1 MKNLKRIIG
10 MFSVLSFVGI
20 NASLATTGIV
30 NTPAARVREKAST
43 DSEIIKNI
51 YEDDEVEIIEESGD
65 WYKIKV
71 DGKTGYVSKSLIK
84 TLDKTNKN
92 DSSNKNITTDND
104 KTNTTNENNNTVN
117 KNTNTNTEK
126 TNSENNTENNVSN
139 YTTENTTNIESKT
152 VISKDTTLKLLP
164 NFGSNDLRFL
174 DQNTEIKIEKELG
187 KWVKVSLSDNSIGW
201 VLKSNT
207 TDKIVEE
214 PENEEE
220 SANTTA
226 EATNT
231 VVDKKEENTVTNE
244 VQVETKN
251 IKGRINVETA
261 NVRAK
266 ASTDSEIIGK
276 LDEGAE
282 IDIIEETGDWYK
294 ISTSKISS
302 GYVSKSLVKV
312 SSSDVSSR
320 GIVDTREE
328 IVETPS
334 VENTTTVS
342 TNKDSVVQTAKQY
355 LGYSYV
361 SGGKNPESGFDCSG
375 FTGYIFKQ
383 FGYTLGA
390 TAASQ
395 DSVGQAV
402 ERESLQPG
410 DLILFQDEGRTKI
423 GHTGIYIGNNEFIHA
438 ANAQRGVVIDNLST
452 NSYYNERYVGAR
464 RIVE

>member
-10 MFSVLSFVGI
+10 MFSVLSFLGI

-84 TLDKTNKN
+84 TSEKSAKK
-92 DSSNKNITTDND
+92 DSSNNNTTTD
-104 KTNTTNENNNTVN
+104 KSNTS
-117 KNTNTNTEK
+117 TNTETSKTNIEKTDK
-126 TNSENNTENNVSN
+126 TNSENNTENSVSN
-139 YTTENTTNIESKT
+139 YKTEESGTNSELKN

-174 DQNTEIKIEKELG
+174 DINTEVKIEKELG
-187 KWVKVSLSDNSIGW
+187 KWAKISLSDNSVGW
-201 VLKSNT
+201 VLKNNISNKKIEEPNQEDKTNT
-207 TDKIVEE
+207 TTEE
-214 PENEEE
+214 
-220 SANTTA
+220 
-226 EATNT
+226 TNT
-231 VVDKKEENTVTNE
+231 VVENKQENTVTNE
-244 VQVETKN
+244 VQVEAKN
-251 IKGRINVETA
+251 IKGTIKVETA
-261 NVRAK
+261 NVRQK

-282 IDIIEETGDWYK
+282 VTITEETGDWYK

-312 SSSDVSSR
+312 SSDVSSR
-320 GIVDTREE
+320 GDTDTREE
-328 IVETPS
+328 PIVETPQ
-334 VENTTTVS
+334 VENTVSVS
-342 TNKDSVVQTAKQY
+342 TNNSSVVQTAKQY

-375 FTGYIFKQ
+375 FTSYIYKQ
-383 FGYTLGA
+383 FGYTLGS

-395 DSVGQAV
+395 DSVGQVIA
-402 ERESLQPG
+402 RENLQPG
-410 DLILFQDEGRTKI
+410 DLILFQDEGKTKI

-438 ANAQRGVVIDNLST
+438 ANPQRGVVIDNLST
-452 NSYYNERYVGAR
+452 NSYYNERYVSAR

>member
-10 MFSVLSFVGI
+10 MFSVLSFLGI

-84 TLDKTNKN
+84 TSEKSAKKDSSNNNTTTDKSNTSTNTETSKTNIEKTDKTNL
-92 DSSNKNITTDND
+92 
-104 KTNTTNENNNTVN
+104 
-117 KNTNTNTEK
+117 
-126 TNSENNTENNVSN
+126 ENNTENSVSN
-139 YTTENTTNIESKT
+139 YKTEESGTNSELKN

-174 DQNTEIKIEKELG
+174 DINTEVKIEKELG
-187 KWVKVSLSDNSIGW
+187 KWAKISLSDNSVGW
-201 VLKSNT
+201 VLKNNISNKKIEEPNQEDKTNT
-207 TDKIVEE
+207 TTEE
-214 PENEEE
+214 K
-220 SANTTA
+220 
-226 EATNT
+226 NT
-231 VVDKKEENTVTNE
+231 VVENKQENTVTNE
-244 VQVETKN
+244 VQVEAKN
-251 IKGRINVETA
+251 IKGTIKVETA
-261 NVRAK
+261 NVRQK

-282 IDIIEETGDWYK
+282 VTITEETGDWYK

-312 SSSDVSSR
+312 SSDVSSR
-320 GIVDTREE
+320 GDTDTREE
-328 IVETPS
+328 PIVETPQ
-334 VENTTTVS
+334 VENTVSVS
-342 TNKDSVVQTAKQY
+342 TNNSSVVQTAKQY

-375 FTGYIFKQ
+375 FTSYIYKQ

-395 DSVGQAV
+395 DSVGQV
-402 ERESLQPG
+402 IGRENLQPG
-410 DLILFQDEGRTKI
+410 DLILFQDEGKTKI

-438 ANAQRGVVIDNLST
+438 ANPQRGVVIDNLST
-452 NSYYNERYVGAR
+452 NSYYNERYVSAR